1 MMIVTTLAALRRPWT
16 RLKSCEESTMPVM
29 VVATIITTMSTILK
43 MKKSVKSVAEAA
55 VVTMEATKGIMAE
68 VRRTLGAVNA
78 VATVTIP

>member
-1 MMIVTTLAALRRPWT
+1 
-16 RLKSCEESTMPVM
+16 
-29 VVATIITTMSTILK
+29 